1 MLRDRLVCGV
11 NHAGIQRK
19 LLAQADLTYETAYT
33 LALSVEASDR
43 DTKTLEKQQ
52 HADQPP
58 TLPVTDAVHFT
69 SAKPKPTSRSPSS
82 ASIHCF
88 RCGGP
93 HLATT
98 CKYTDI
104 TCNFCKRKGHL
115 EKVCMRNY
123 ARQHPRGTRNRRGR
137 TTWPGSPRRRGTST
151 SHQSSKPYI
160 VDIFVNDKPV
170 KMELDT
176 GASVSVLNE
185 ATYRDILQSSPPLQP
200 ASGQLQTYT
209 GDCIKVLGVLD
220 IKVRYGESELLLS
233 AHIVNGGGPNL
244 MGRDWISKF
253 EVKLCDLKVIQAQP
267 LQTITQMFSLTHR
280 AVPRLER

>member
-1 MLRDRLVCGV
+1 MLRDQLVCGV
-11 NHAGIQRK
+11 NHAGIQRQ
-19 LLAQADLTYETAYT
+19 LLSQADLTYETAYT

-52 HADQPP
+52 HSDQPS
-58 TLPVTDAVHFT
+58 TLPVADAVHFT
-69 SAKPKPTSRSPSS
+69 SKPKSTSRSPSS
-82 ASIHCF
+82 SSIHCF

-115 EKVCMRNY
+115 EKVCMRKLRQAAPKGDKKPKRQNY
-123 ARQHPRGTRNRRGR
+123 MARESASKSEDEELQLFTL
-137 TTWPGSPRRRGTST
+137 

-200 ASGQLQTYT
+200 ASGQLRTYT
-209 GDCIKVLGVLD
+209 GDCIMSWTSKSGML
-220 IKVRYGESELLLS
+220 R
-233 AHIVNGGGPNL
+233 VNYYCLP
-244 MGRDWISKF
+244 
-253 EVKLCDLKVIQAQP
+253 
-267 LQTITQMFSLTHR
+267 T
-280 AVPRLER
+280 